1 MQAVMPAGS
10 KRSPTQVGP
19 VSAWVGGVLLGAMPG
34 VVLCQEQAQSTAKA
48 STIDQIELLLLE
60 QQTLQLRQTQQLQGL
75 RQQLDEQNRLNEL
88 QDWQW
93 AGGLSALLIL
103 ALVGVWFAAQ
113 WPAWQRA
120 RSSKQALR
128 NAQRVEAAT
137 QDLLRQGK
145 PGADAS
151 RISAGGGIDHSGP
164 GLIEQVLRWR
174 KLKQAVK
181 QSEAKAG
188 WKASL
193 EEPDSRLLAD
203 DAVREYELRKTV
215 GLQEELAAAE
225 KRESKIE
232 EVNVETAWQAMQ
244 EIPLEVPLEAPLVDS
259 TSDVTVKVQR
269 VRKTLQQR
277 RQERVLGEIA
287 GNASYPSS
295 EDDVDSARLD
305 FELPSDL
312 PEVKPQKNQVG
323 KHRTQNSS
331 APPSGEILLGLRDA
345 QLPQPREPELS
356 VTVDADLETSLSAL
370 VPPSA
375 AALVSSPAPLQD
387 SSSSYSPGLWSSFSP
402 SVRGMTHT
410 ETLLALA
417 QEFAKLG
424 QFDEAAMLCE
434 EVQNT
439 GTVAE
444 QFRARQYLGSL
455 PGR

>member
-10 KRSPTQVGP
+10 KRSISSAGP

-34 VVLCQEQAQSTAKA
+34 VVFSQEQAQSPAKA
-48 STIDQIELLLLE
+48 STIDQIELLLIE

-75 RQQLDEQNRLNEL
+75 RQQLDAQNRLNEL

-120 RSSKQALR
+120 RSSKQAQR

-137 QDLLRQGK
+137 QDLLHPNK
-145 PGADAS
+145 PGADES
-151 RISAGGGIDHSGP
+151 RISAGVGMDLSGP

-174 KLKQAVK
+174 KLKQTVK

-244 EIPLEVPLEAPLVDS
+244 EVPLEVPMEATSLES
-259 TSDVTVKVQR
+259 SWDVSVKVQR
-269 VRKTLQQR
+269 VRKALQQR

-287 GNASYPSS
+287 GNSSYPSS
-295 EDDVDSARLD
+295 EEDVDSAALD

-312 PEVKPQKNQVG
+312 PEAKPQKNQVG
-323 KHRTQNSS
+323 KDRTQNSS

-345 QLPQPREPELS
+345 QVPQPREPEPS
-356 VTVDADLETSLSAL
+356 VTVAADLETSLSAL
-370 VPPSA
+370 ALPSTPA
-375 AALVSSPAPLQD
+375 IASSPAPFQD
-387 SSSSYSPGLWSSFSP
+387 SSSSYSQGLWSSFSP

-417 QEFAKLG
+417 QEFEKLG
-424 QFDEAAMLCE
+424 QFDEAALLCE
-434 EVQNT
+434 EVLNT
-439 GTVAE
+439 GTVAD